1 MFLSTYYVPHTVLE
15 TGGTGLNKMDMV
27 PVIMVFTVS

>member
-15 TGGTGLNKMDMV
+15 IGSAGLNKMDTV
-27 PVIMVFTVS
+27 PAIMVITVP